1 MDDRQNAGVVFD
13 IKKFSIH
20 DGPGIRTTVFLKG
33 CPLRCLWCHNPESQ
47 RSGPEVMLRGERCI
61 ACAACLE
68 ACAQGAITINGSGAV
83 TDRALCVECGLCTA
97 SCYAE
102 ARELVGRTMTVAEVL
117 AEIEGDISFYDES
130 GGGVTF
136 SGGDPL
142 LQRDFLLALL
152 KACRAKEIHTAV
164 DTSGSFSWPALEMI
178 RPYVDLFLYDLKLM
192 DEERHKRVTGVSN
205 RLILQNLEALSKLGH
220 KIIIRVA
227 VVPGIN
233 DDERNIYQTGAFAA
247 SLPHLQGVSLLAYHD
262 SAVQKYENLNRDYRL
277 PDVRPP
283 GDARMEE
290 VAGILRGFGLEVK
303 IGG

>member
-83 TDRALCVECGLCTA
+83 TDRALCIECGLCTA

-247 SLPHLQGVSLLAYHD
+247 SLPHLEGVSLLA
-262 SAVQKYENLNRDYRL
+262 L
-277 PDVRPP
+277 P
-283 GDARMEE
+283 
-290 VAGILRGFGLEVK
+290 
-303 IGG
+303 